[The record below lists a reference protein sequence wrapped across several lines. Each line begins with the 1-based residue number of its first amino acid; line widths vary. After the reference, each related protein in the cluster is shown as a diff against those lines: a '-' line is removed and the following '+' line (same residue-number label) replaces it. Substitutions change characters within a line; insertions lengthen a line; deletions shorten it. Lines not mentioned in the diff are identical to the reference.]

1 MKKMVVISSL
11 ALIVGLTTG
20 CSSEK
25 TSGPKTVSVKKE
37 KELVAKDI
45 FKKAADGLKQEEY
58 LTLTSLMSMKGSGQ
72 SEEIKMKI
80 QMEPKLKNSRA
91 EMKISGTDIVTYEVD
106 GKVAAQVKNPDTGEL
121 VTIPNDQFNVNDVMV
136 SKNLLNELDLP
147 EALAKKMKAK
157 KDGDTYKLTLELKG
171 KEAVDTLQKI
181 NGDMKKLTEG
191 FNMDAFNI
199 EYIITKD
206 YKFEGM
212 RTTIKVSESNSDKKA
227 GTDKE
232 KLDAVVSIKI
242 DSYEKFDPIK
252 LPEGIQ

>member
-1 MKKMVVISSL
+1 MKKMIVASSL

-25 TSGPKTVSVKKE
+25 SSVTKPVSVQKD

-45 FKKAADGLKQEEY
+45 FKKAGDKLKQEEY
-58 LTLTSLMSMKGSGQ
+58 LTLTSLMSMKGNSQ
-72 SEEIKMKI
+72 SEEIKMNI

-106 GKVAAQVKNPDTGEL
+106 GKVVAQVKNPDTGEL

-157 KDGDTYKLTLELKG
+157 KDGDKYKLTLDLKG
-171 KEAVDTLQKI
+171 KEAIDTLQKI

-191 FNMDAFNI
+191 FNMDAFNV

-206 YKFEGM
+206 YKFEEM
-212 RTTIKVSESNSDKKA
+212 RTTVKVSKRNADKKSSV
-227 GTDKE
+227 DKE
-232 KLDAVVSIKI
+232 KMDAVVSIKI
-242 DSYEKFDPIK
+242 DSYEKFDSIK